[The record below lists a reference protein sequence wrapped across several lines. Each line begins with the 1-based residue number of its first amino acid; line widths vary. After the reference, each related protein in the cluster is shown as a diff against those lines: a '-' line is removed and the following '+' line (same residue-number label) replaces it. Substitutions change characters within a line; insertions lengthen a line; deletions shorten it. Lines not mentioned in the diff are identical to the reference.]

1 MVSGAGH
8 TNISSHGYNLTKAE
22 LNLENFDSPF
32 FRITISNQF
41 GKYAWTNPYWF
52 NELDLD

>member
-22 LNLENFDSPF
+22 LTLENFDSPF